1 MLVHLMRSSISAL
14 PRSPLPCRLLRFSA
28 MSAHTMSPRSFLRYL
43 LPPAQPVGLL
53 FIAVLTLGFALCSA
67 AGLFGLPILVI
78 LLSWLSKYA
87 YVLLEQVA
95 HGAREPPVLAI
106 EMVNPAADFRP
117 LVQRSEEH
125 TSELQSLRHLVS

>member
-1 MLVHLMRSSISAL
+1 
-14 PRSPLPCRLLRFSA
+14 

-43 LPPAQPVGLL
+43 LLPAQPVGLL
-53 FIAVLTLGFALCSA
+53 FIAVLTLGLALCSA
-67 AGLFGLPILVI
+67 VGLFGLPILVI

-106 EMVNPAADFRP
+106 EMVNPAADFRRWCSS
-117 LVQRSEEH
+117 RSWWSFISACAPCPV
-125 TSELQSLRHLVS
+125 TSAPR